1 MQTLTLDRKTAFQ
14 EVGTVL
20 LATFIICLTGYIY
33 IPLWFTPVPIALQNS
48 TVLLMAGLLGSR
60 RAVASIFLYLLL
72 GMVGLPVFSEGCSGV
87 QHMIGAT
94 GGYLFGYLIASFV
107 VGKLAERKKT
117 VFNAAFA
124 LSAGNIIVYFFGAGY
139 LSTFVGLK
147 SAIFM
152 GIAPFLMGDF
162 FKTLL
167 SIKLIQSSWKRQV
180 G

>member
-1 MQTLTLDRKTAFQ
+1 MQTLTLEKKTALQ

-20 LATFIICLTGYIY
+20 LATLIICLTGYIY

-60 RAVASIFLYLLL
+60 RAVASVFLYLLF
-72 GMVGLPVFSEGCSGV
+72 GIVGLPVFSEGCSGV

-107 VGKLAERKKT
+107 VGKVAERKKT
-117 VFNAAFA
+117 VFNATLA
-124 LSAGNIIVYFFGAGY
+124 LVLGNLTIYFFGAGY
-139 LSTFVGLK
+139 LSTFFGLK
-147 SAIFM
+147 NAIFM

-167 SIKLIQSSWKRQV
+167 SIKLMQSNWKRQV